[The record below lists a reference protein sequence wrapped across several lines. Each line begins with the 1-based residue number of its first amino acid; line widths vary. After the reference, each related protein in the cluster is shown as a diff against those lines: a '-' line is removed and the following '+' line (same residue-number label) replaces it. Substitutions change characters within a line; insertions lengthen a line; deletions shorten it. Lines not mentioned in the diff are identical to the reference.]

1 MLLDILEYILLFTV
15 PVLAGVAVFFVPKK
29 ALVSSI
35 DYIKLFGAS
44 FFLGVIVMHL
54 LPEIFHGAGKNVG
67 LFVALGFFFQVLLET
82 FTGSE
87 PHDHVLPEDSSH
99 YTITLLIGLGM
110 HAFFEGFPLA
120 DSFEHLHHAHAHVED
135 TYLTGVLLHKI
146 PVVIILVMM
155 MLSNGLSRKST
166 LFQLLLFSAM
176 TPLGLF
182 AGGFI
187 PEVGDLGL
195 YILAF
200 VVGSISHIAM
210 HLIIT
215 REVGHGKGQAIVFK
229 VFLMILGFALVYFLG

>member
-1 MLLDILEYILLFTV
+1 LDILEYILLFFV
-15 PVLAGVAVFFVPKK
+15 PALAGVSVFFLPKK
-29 ALVSSI
+29 RLVRSI

-54 LPEIFHGAGKNVG
+54 LPEIFHEADKNVG

-87 PHDHVLPEDSSH
+87 PHDHVLPEEGSR
-99 YTITLLIGLGM
+99 YTLSLLIGLGI

-120 DSFEHLHHAHAHVED
+120 DTFEHLHHAHAHAED

-155 MLSNGLSRKST
+155 MLSNGLSKKST
-166 LFQLLLFSAM
+166 LIQMLVFSAM

-187 PEVGDLGL
+187 PDAGNLGL

-200 VVGSISHIAM
+200 VVGSISHVAM
-210 HLIIT
+210 HLILT
-215 REVGHGKGQAIVFK
+215 RDVGQGSRSAIFVK
-229 VFLMILGFALVYFLG
+229 VLLMIFGFSLVYFLG